1 MEKKQIHQRR
11 YADISAFHPHVLQR
25 TSADRK
31 ITIYQILI
39 ICRLIFLIN
48 AIFFKKPL
56 KSINSCDT
64 LCYSVFLHET
74 NDRHHRTQKVLAS
87 FKNKKTQESLFK
99 SKGKSAEG
107 VRSTQNAVNLS
118 GKRMEERVMF
128 TQINNFITWFDGVV
142 WGLPLIILIL
152 FTGILLTTR
161 LGLLQ
166 VRHLGK
172 ALKFMVKNEEGGD
185 GEVTSFGALCTALS
199 ATIGTGNIVGVAT
212 AIAAGGPGA
221 LFWMIV
227 AAFFGMATKYAE
239 GLLAIKYRT
248 IDKEGHVL
256 GGPFY
261 YIENGMGKQWRWLA
275 KIFAFFGAG
284 VGLFGIGTFTQVN
297 GISSAVTNFFDPDK
311 AHTVAL
317 FGNTYSWATVV
328 ACLILTVCVGLVVL
342 GGIQRIAKV
351 SQVVVPF
358 MAVLYV
364 ALALIIVITNITAV
378 PAAIVTIVKSA
389 FTGSALAGGAIGTMV
404 VAMQKGIARG
414 IFSNESGLGSAPIA
428 AAAAQTK
435 EPVRQGLVSMTGT
448 FIDTIVI
455 CTMTGLSIVITETW
469 NTGLEGVAITTAAFQ
484 KGLPFPPVVASFSLM
499 LCLVFFAF
507 TTILGWDYYGERCLE
522 YLFNRNKAAVT
533 TYRWL
538 YIICVF
544 IGPYMTV
551 AAVWNIA
558 DIFNALMA
566 FPNLI
571 ALLALSGVV
580 VKETKDFF
588 KRHKNYEF

>member
-1 MEKKQIHQRR
+1 MW
-11 YADISAFHPHVLQR
+11 
-25 TSADRK
+25 T
-31 ITIYQILI
+31 T
-39 ICRLIFLIN
+39 IN
-48 AIFFKKPL
+48 AFL
-56 KSINSCDT
+56 KTVD
-64 LCYSVFLHET
+64 
-74 NDRHHRTQKVLAS
+74 
-87 FKNKKTQESLFK
+87 
-99 SKGKSAEG
+99 
-107 VRSTQNAVNLS
+107 
-118 GKRMEERVMF
+118 
-128 TQINNFITWFDGVV
+128 NFV
-142 WGLPLIILIL
+142 WGVPLMVLIL
-152 FTGILLTTR
+152 CGGILLTVR
-161 LGLLQ
+161 LGVLQ
-166 VRHLGK
+166 MRRLPL
-172 ALKFMVKNEEGGD
+172 ALKWMIKNEEGGK
-185 GEVTSFGALCTALS
+185 GEISSFAALCTALS

-212 AIAAGGPGA
+212 AVCAGGPGA

-227 AAFFGMATKYAE
+227 AAFFGMATKYTE
-239 GLLAIKYRT
+239 GFLAIKYRT
-248 IDKEGHVL
+248 IDEEGHVL

-261 YIENGMGKQWRWLA
+261 YIENGMGKKWKWLA
-275 KIFAFFGAG
+275 KIFAFFGVC
-284 VGLFGIGTFTQVN
+284 VGLMGIGTFTQVN
-297 GISSAVTNFFDPDK
+297 GIASAVTNFFDPDK

-378 PAAIVTIVKSA
+378 PTAIVTIVKSA
-389 FTGSALAGGAIGTMV
+389 FTGSALAGGAMGTMV

-484 KGLPFPPVVASFSLM
+484 KGLPFPPAVASLVLM
-499 LCLVFFAF
+499 VCLVFFAF
-507 TTILGWDYYGERCLE
+507 TTILGWNYYGERCIE
-522 YLFNRNKAAVT
+522 YLFNRNKKVVKG
-533 TYRWL
+533 YRWL
-538 YIICVF
+538 YILAIF

-551 AAVWNIA
+551 EAVWNIA

-580 VKETKDFF
+580 VKETKEFHA
-588 KRHKNYEF
+588 KHKGSY